1 MVNDVEGAD
10 FFRIKTPPGS
20 ASRVFSLTK
29 VTDFRTLATRGV
41 KDAQLDRVEAKA
53 L

>member
-1 MVNDVEGAD
+1 
-10 FFRIKTPPGS
+10 
-20 ASRVFSLTK
+20 
-29 VTDFRTLATRGV
+29 VTDFRTVAAPGV